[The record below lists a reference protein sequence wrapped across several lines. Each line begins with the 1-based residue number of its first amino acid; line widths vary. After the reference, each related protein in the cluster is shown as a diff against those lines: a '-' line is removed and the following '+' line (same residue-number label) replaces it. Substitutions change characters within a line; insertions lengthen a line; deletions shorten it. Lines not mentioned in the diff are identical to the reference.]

1 MTSISAM
8 APLREP
14 SFRWYFLSRSVNL
27 VGSTMAPVALAFG
40 VLEVSHSASALG
52 MVLAAYSIPMLA
64 FLLLGG
70 VLADRWGRR
79 RVIQASNVL
88 SGLVRG
94 AMAVLIIT
102 GQAELWSLVAL
113 AGLNGVVVAP
123 GMPALNG
130 IVPQLVPRAQLQ
142 QANVLLSMTRAA
154 LMVVGPGTA
163 AVLVVT
169 VGPGWALAI
178 DAVTWLAAAV
188 LLAPVVIPA
197 PTGPAATLVAELREG
212 WQLFRRTTW
221 LWLVVGAF
229 ALLNALHEGGF
240 NTLGPVRAKET
251 AIGATGW
258 GWAMSVQAAGLL
270 IATLFFLRWQLQR
283 PLLVGMAGCALFG
296 LPMMVL
302 GWSPH
307 TGPLLLAA
315 FVSGIGIQTYS
326 LGWHLAMQEH
336 IPDEL
341 LSRAYSY
348 DQLGSYAAIP
358 IGQLAVGPLAELYG
372 VGPVISVAGL
382 AYVVI
387 CLATLLSGTVRG
399 LPRRP
404 GQVELQPG

>member
-1 MTSISAM
+1 M

>member
-1 MTSISAM
+1 M

-142 QANVLLSMTRAA
+142 HANVLLSMTRAA

-399 LPRRP
+399 LRRRP
-404 GQVELQPG
+404 GHVELQPG

>member
-1 MTSISAM
+1 M

-40 VLEVSHSASALG
+40 VLEVNHSASALG

-142 QANVLLSMTRAA
+142 HANVLLSMTRAA

-188 LLAPVVIPA
+188 LLTPVVIPA

-399 LPRRP
+399 LRRTP
-404 GQVELQPG
+404 GHVELQPG